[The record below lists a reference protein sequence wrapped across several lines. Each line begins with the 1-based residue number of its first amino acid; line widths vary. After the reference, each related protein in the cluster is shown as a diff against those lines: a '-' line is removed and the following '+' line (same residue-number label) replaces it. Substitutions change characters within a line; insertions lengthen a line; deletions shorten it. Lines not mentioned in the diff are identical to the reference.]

1 MHVFRNLQMF
11 NKYRNKVNIFYKLVA
26 NKKKEKDKKKF
37 NEQISSIQN
46 TIIGITR
53 GFKRKIRLKGIGYK
67 FILNKNILTFQ
78 IGFTHSFSITI
89 SSLLYCRTNKK
100 RTKLLLKYND
110 YNKLTLFLS
119 AFQNI
124 KKPNIYT
131 GKGIRYNLKKFY
143 QKEGKKKK
151 F

>member
-1 MHVFRNLQMF
+1 MHVFRNLKMF

>member
-1 MHVFRNLQMF
+1 MHLIKNLQMS
-11 NKYRNKVNIFYKLVA
+11 NKYKNKIDVFYKFITN
-26 NKKKEKDKKKF
+26 NKKKNDKKKF
-37 NEQISSIQN
+37 NEQISNIQN
-46 TIIGITR
+46 TIIGLSR

-67 FILNKNILTFQ
+67 FIFNKNILTFQ
-78 IGFTHSFSITI
+78 IGFTHSFSVTI
-89 SSLLYCRTNKK
+89 SSLLYCRMNKK

>member
-1 MHVFRNLQMF
+1 MHLIKNLQMS
-11 NKYRNKVNIFYKLVA
+11 NKYKNKIDVFYKFITN
-26 NKKKEKDKKKF
+26 NKKKNDKKKF
-37 NEQISSIQN
+37 NEQISNIQN
-46 TIIGITR
+46 TIIGLSR

-67 FILNKNILTFQ
+67 FIFNKNILTFQ
-78 IGFTHSFSITI
+78 IVFTHSFSVTI
-89 SSLLYCRTNKK
+89 SSLLYCRMNKK

>member
-1 MHVFRNLQMF
+1 MKNLQIY
-11 NKYRNKVNIFYKLVA
+11 NTYRKKINTFYKLFS
-26 NKKKEKDKKKF
+26 NKKKQKDI
-37 NEQISSIQN
+37 QIYNTYISNIQN
-46 TIIGITR
+46 TIVGLSR
-53 GFKRKIRLKGIGYK
+53 GFKRKIRLRGIGYK
-67 FILNKNILTFQ
+67 FLLENGILTFR
-78 IGFTHSFSITI
+78 IGFTHPFSVAI
-89 SSLLYCRTNKK
+89 SSLLYFRINKK
-100 RTKLLLKYND
+100 RTKLLFKCND
-110 YNKLTLFLS
+110 NNKLTLFLS